1 MGKQAP
7 CGSLPSLTPRG
18 GVDGERPR
26 VVSVL
31 LTLENMDM
39 NCLGPLRRG
48 LFPVVNTTA
57 PHEWLVEPVDVEPQ
71 IQGAGL
77 NHMWILQLCGG
88 SVPLITCVVQ
98 GSAVYL
104 SWVTTGVLH

>member
-1 MGKQAP
+1 M
-7 CGSLPSLTPRG
+7 
-18 GVDGERPR
+18 DGERPQ
-26 VVSVL
+26 VVSIM

-48 LFPVVNTTA
+48 LFSVVNTTA
-57 PHEWLVEPVDVEPQ
+57 PHEWLVEPAAVEPQ

-88 SVPLITCVVQ
+88 SVPLTSCVV
-98 GSAVYL
+98 
-104 SWVTTGVLH
+104 